1 VDLIT
6 EMSKSMINAINDG
19 IINLI
24 LINKIHAHTNW
35 IKTDQ
40 QLLKTISHKSI
51 KVIVE
56 KLMTL
61 FQKL

>member
-1 VDLIT
+1 
-6 EMSKSMINAINDG
+6 MNKSMNNALNDG
-19 IINLI
+19 IINLL
-24 LINKIHAHTNW
+24 LINKIHVPLNW

-40 QLLKTISHKSI
+40 QLLKTISHKPI

-61 FQKL
+61 F